1 MTPIKNNP
9 SIKTDIHSRKK
20 KSFLKRAA
28 IAAVVIFV
36 LYCAVIW
43 FLVSAALIPSF
54 MKKLPVFDY
63 VTRLCY
69 GQQVQ
74 SEDIERHIENGR
86 AAYNKWLSQAKI
98 SYVTKK
104 TSDGYRLK
112 AAEIEGAEG
121 SHVWVLL
128 LHGYTGWKEAMYPYT
143 WFYSKRGYHALIPDL
158 RAQGE
163 SEGDFIGMGYTD
175 HKDCKIWLSYILE
188 KDPHAQII
196 IHGQSMGA
204 ATALMMSGEKDLP
217 ENVRFI
223 VSDSSYTD
231 AYSMFAQK
239 AWEWLHIPP
248 FLVVDSAR
256 LMLMLRGGYDLKK
269 ADALKAV
276 KKSSTPTLFIHGDQD
291 AMISYHMSEQ
301 LHKAAACDNTL
312 KIIKGAGHAQ
322 AQTKD
327 PDGFNNAIK
336 DYITE
341 YISTD

>member
-1 MTPIKNNP
+1 MTLTKNGLTRP
-9 SIKTDIHSRKK
+9 ADHHSKK
-20 KSFLKRAA
+20 KNTIWKRVL
-28 IAAVVIFV
+28 IVVAGLLIIYFV
-36 LYCAVIW
+36 IIW

-63 VTRLCY
+63 ITRLCY

-74 SEDIERHIENGR
+74 SEDIDKHIESGR
-86 AAYNKWLSQAKI
+86 AAYNNWLSQAKI
-98 SYVTKK
+98 SYITKK
-104 TSDGYRLK
+104 TPDGYKLK
-112 AAEIEGAEG
+112 ASVFEGDED

-143 WFYSKRGYHALIPDL
+143 WFYSLRGYHAVIPDL

-175 HKDCKIWLSYILE
+175 HKDCNIWLSYILDQ
-188 KDPHAQII
+188 DPDAEII

-223 VSDSSYTD
+223 VSDASYTD

-239 AWEWLHIPP
+239 AWEWLHIPAFP
-248 FLVVDSAR
+248 VVDSAR

-269 ADALKAV
+269 ASPIEAV
-276 KKSSTPTLFIHGDQD
+276 KKSSTPTLFIHGDED
-291 AMISYHMSEQ
+291 AMISVHMSEK

-312 KIIKGAGHAQ
+312 MIIEGAGHAQ
-322 AQTKD
+322 TQVKD
-327 PDGFNNAIK
+327 PNGFNGAIREYIEK
-336 DYITE
+336 YITSE
-341 YISTD
+341 